1 MFSQILEMLKSC
13 ITAPFEWLSE
23 MNNAIG
29 FLTFL
34 ITMLFL
40 SIFIPMIIL
49 GVRNASSDI
58 KADNAKNSKR
68 NKGV

>member
-1 MFSQILEMLKSC
+1 MFSQILEMLKNC

-23 MNNAIG
+23 MNSAIG

-40 SIFIPMIIL
+40 SIFIPFIIL
-49 GVRNASSDI
+49 GVQNVSGGMKS
-58 KADNAKNSKR
+58 DNAKNSKR
-68 NKGV
+68 YRR